1 MSERKKPGLRVE
13 VEEPKLT
20 VEERKKPDLRV
31 EVEEPKPTVEE
42 PKKLGL
48 RVEVEEPKPTV
59 EGPKK
64 PDLRVEVDPDK
75 TATTGVS
82 SNPYDIQYETKMHGY
97 IEELGMDHTA
107 LLETISQVTN
117 QETFDT

>member
-1 MSERKKPGLRVE
+1 MS
-13 VEEPKLT
+13 
-20 VEERKKPDLRV
+20 ERKKPDLRV
-31 EVEEPKPTVEE
+31 EVEEPKPTVGE
-42 PKKLGL
+42 
-48 RVEVEEPKPTV
+48 
-59 EGPKK
+59 PKK
-64 PDLRVEVDPDK
+64 PDLRVEVDPKTDE

-117 QETFDT
+117 QETFDA